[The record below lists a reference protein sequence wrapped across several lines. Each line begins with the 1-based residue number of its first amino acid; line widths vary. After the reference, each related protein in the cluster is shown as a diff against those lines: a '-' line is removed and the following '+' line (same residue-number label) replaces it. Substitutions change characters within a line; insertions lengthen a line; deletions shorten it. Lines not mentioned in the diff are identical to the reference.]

1 MVSSFSFDQ
10 DQELPVCHP
19 PRQLIMYFIPNW
31 FNKPAQAAVIRFFIL
46 SQPNTSLFST
56 VDFCLYIVEQTIYR
70 ETHCL
75 CSECTGLLCCAASHC
90 LPSVKSGLIFS
101 FLDFTVQSKHGAPPP
116 PSWQVATTIHGGL
129 LALLRLKQGQ
139 MLVSCKKGI
148 SYTYCR
154 WKRNGKGTKDFQKIC
169 PAHLFTMQGFSNG
182 YPYF

>member
-19 PRQLIMYFIPNW
+19 SRQLIMYFIPNW

-56 VDFCLYIVEQTIYR
+56 VDFCSYIVEHTIYR

-101 FLDFTVQSKHGAPPP
+101 FLDFTVQSKHGAPPL

-139 MLVSCKKGI
+139 MFVSCNKGI
-148 SYTYCR
+148 SIISYIYCR
-154 WKRNGKGTKDFQKIC
+154 WKRKTEKEQKS
-169 PAHLFTMQGFSNG
+169 L
-182 YPYF
+182 